1 MKLAQKTEINED
13 VITVSLNV
21 EELGDSVR
29 DAETEKNQ
37 LHNFVRY
44 IEYSQI
50 DFSGNM
56 KLSDAG
62 IPVVVSEDPD
72 GSTIEKVTISD
83 LVNKKYTFIL
93 MNVYFFYKNINYDI
107 FNVNKIL

>member
-21 EELGDSVR
+21 EELGDSIR
-29 DAETEKNQ
+29 DADTEKNQ

-50 DFSGNM
+50 DFSGNL
-56 KLSDAG
+56 KLSDTG
-62 IPVVVSEDPD
+62 IPVIVTDEPD

-83 LVNKKYTFIL
+83 LVKSTLSMRIYLLHFLLT
-93 MNVYFFYKNINYDI
+93 
-107 FNVNKIL
+107 

>member
-29 DAETEKNQ
+29 DADTEKNQ

-44 IEYSQI
+44 IEARLTS
-50 DFSGNM
+50 
-56 KLSDAG
+56 LG
-62 IPVVVSEDPD
+62 I
-72 GSTIEKVTISD
+72 
-83 LVNKKYTFIL
+83 
-93 MNVYFFYKNINYDI
+93 
-107 FNVNKIL
+107 

>member
-21 EELGDSVR
+21 EELGDSIR
-29 DAETEKNQ
+29 DADTEKNQ

-50 DFSGNM
+50 DFSESF
-56 KLSDAG
+56 KF
-62 IPVVVSEDPD
+62 P
-72 GSTIEKVTISD
+72 EKSIQEF
-83 LVNKKYTFIL
+83 L
-93 MNVYFFYKNINYDI
+93 
-107 FNVNKIL
+107 